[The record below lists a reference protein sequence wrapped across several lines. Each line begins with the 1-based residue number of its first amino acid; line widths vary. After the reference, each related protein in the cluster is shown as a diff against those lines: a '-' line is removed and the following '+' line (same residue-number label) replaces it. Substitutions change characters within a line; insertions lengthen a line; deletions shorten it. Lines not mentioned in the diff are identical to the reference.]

1 MKKIMFVMFIFL
13 YGEFCFCT
21 PALFNPSVLREGDII
36 FHESSTEQAK
46 ALKLATKSRY
56 THVAIIL
63 KLNDQWYVEEAVQP
77 VKYTKL
83 ESFIK
88 RGKNNHYVIK
98 RLKDDG
104 KLLTP
109 DKIAELKISGKK
121 YLNKNYDI
129 CFEWSDKN
137 IYCTELVWKMYKE
150 VLNVE
155 VGKLEKLKDF
165 DLSDNFVKKIMKQRY
180 GKNIPFDE
188 KVISPKA
195 MFESELLE
203 TVVVNN

>member
-1 MKKIMFVMFIFL
+1 
-13 YGEFCFCT
+13 
-21 PALFNPSVLREGDII
+21 
-36 FHESSTEQAK
+36 
-46 ALKLATKSRY
+46 
-56 THVAIIL
+56 
-63 KLNDQWYVEEAVQP
+63 
-77 VKYTKL
+77 
-83 ESFIK
+83 
-88 RGKNNHYVIK
+88 
-98 RLKDDG
+98 
-104 KLLTP
+104 
-109 DKIAELKISGKK
+109 
-121 YLNKNYDI
+121 
-129 CFEWSDKN
+129 
-137 IYCTELVWKMYKE
+137 MYKE